1 MITFNEL
8 GSLGRLGNQLFQYA
22 ALRSLS
28 LTNGYQIK
36 IPDPSSKYWH
46 GQECL
51 LENLSLEAEYLS
63 ENDVRSIEY
72 AYSEADP
79 MKVDPLFFQ
88 IPDNTN
94 ISGFFQSTFYFEKHS
109 NQIRKELTPNLGLLE
124 EAQSNIAEIKVQNP
138 GYEIVSL
145 HVRRGDNTDWSN
157 PNSALS
163 LVYGNDG
170 TLQPYSFYSQYLKK
184 AKETFGDRKCKFLIF
199 SGGSRKPGN
208 SNMTDLEWCR
218 NNFVGEEYLFAKPN
232 STIKDFSLIM
242 NCDHNI
248 ISHISSYGWWAAYLN
263 QNSTAQVVAPIN
275 YHPDM
280 PQYSHREMFYPSS
293 WRLV

>member
-28 LTNGYQIK
+28 LTNGYDLK
-36 IPDPSSKYWH
+36 IPNPASKIWH

-51 LENLSLEAEYLS
+51 LNKLSIECDFLA
-63 ENDVRSIEY
+63 ENDLEKIK
-72 AYSEADP
+72 YSYVESDP
-79 MKVDPLFFQ
+79 MSIDQKFFE

-94 ISGFFQSTFYFEKHS
+94 LSGFFQSTYYFKNHMD
-109 NQIRKELTPNLGLLE
+109 QIKKDLMPS
-124 EAQSNIAEIKVQNP
+124 SNILEKSQEQILRIKKDNP

-145 HVRRGDNTDWSN
+145 HLRRGDNTDWSN

-163 LVYGNDG
+163 LVYGNNG
-170 TLQPYSFYSQYLKK
+170 NLQPHSFYYKYLTN
-184 AKETFGDRKCKFLIF
+184 AKEVFKNHKCKFLIF
-199 SGGSRKPGN
+199 SGGSRNRGN
-208 SNMTDLEWCR
+208 SNLTDLEWCR
-218 NNFVGEEYLFAKPN
+218 SNFKGEEYLFSEGN
-232 STIKDFSLIM
+232 NTLGDFTNIM

-248 ISHISSYGWWAAYLN
+248 ISHISSFGWWAAHLN
-263 QNSTAQVVAPIN
+263 LNKNAQVVAPIC

-280 PQYSHREMFYPSS
+280 PQYTHRELFYPEN